1 MVDKMSETSETP
13 IISVIIPF
21 HNTENYIKESLDS
34 VLNQTFK
41 DIEVICINDKSTDNS
56 LSIVEKYAKK
66 DGRIKIVNLDEKSG
80 QSTARNRAMEIAK
93 GKYISF
99 IDSDD
104 RIDLDAYEKA
114 YDFINEYDQDM
125 VVFNAKRIDPYKKII
140 ESDLHQKAIPK
151 EKIIE
156 TSIHQ
161 HNELI
166 YDTCVWNKLIKADFI
181 RKNNFRFID
190 GRIYEDMLYS
200 MQMYCSSKS
209 VGVLPDVYYYWRIR
223 RIEERSTTQKRTE
236 TKNIADR
243 VFITRKIIELFKSDE
258 ESEKLIEPLN
268 DKLLDLDF
276 KIYIDKIHLGDEEY
290 LRIVEEEMRPIVQNM
305 DAKHFESLSDYDRM
319 KYDMLMKGELEDL
332 VNIIRKTSEEEAK
345 IQKLN
350 SLKTPKGLVKHL
362 VKIMLPKKVIRK
374 LKDIVY

>member
-156 TSIHQ
+156 TSIYQ

-362 VKIMLPKKVIRK
+362 LKIMLPKKVIRK

>member
-305 DAKHFESLSDYDRM
+305 DIKHFESLSDYDRM

-362 VKIMLPKKVIRK
+362 LKIMLPKKVIRK